1 MYFCCLKKIKIMS
14 RNIII
19 AFILIAAGIAV
30 FMNASKDVS
39 TYANFDQADNGD
51 RVKIVGQLSK
61 DKPMTY
67 DPQNN
72 PNEFAFFMKDAEG
85 VEKKVILHKPKP
97 QDFEMSEQIV
107 VTGEMEGEV
116 FNASEILMKCPSKY
130 KDEEI
135 AVKGEKG

>member
-1 MYFCCLKKIKIMS
+1 MN
-14 RNIII
+14 RNIVI
-19 AFILIAAGIAV
+19 AVILIVVGIVV
-30 FMNASKDVS
+30 FINASKDVS
-39 TYANFDQADNGD
+39 TYANFEKAANGD

-67 DPQNN
+67 DAQNN
-72 PNEFAFFMKDAEG
+72 PNEFAFYMKDDKG
-85 VEKKVILHKPKP
+85 VEKKVILHQPKP

-107 VTGEMEGEV
+107 VTGELEDDV

-135 AVKGEKG
+135 AVKEQETKI

>member
-1 MYFCCLKKIKIMS
+1 MN

-19 AFILIAAGIAV
+19 ALVLIVAGIAV
-30 FMNASKDVS
+30 FVNASKDVS
-39 TYANFDQADNGD
+39 TYANFEQANAGD

-61 DKPMTY
+61 DKPMVY

-72 PNEFAFFMKDAEG
+72 PNEFSFFMKDNEG
-85 VEKKVILHKPKP
+85 VEKKVVLLKPKP

-107 VTGEMEGEV
+107 VTGQMEGDV
-116 FNASEILMKCPSKY
+116 FNANEILMKCPSKY

-135 AVKGEKG
+135 AVKGQEIQ

>member
-1 MYFCCLKKIKIMS
+1 MNK
-14 RNIII
+14 NIII
-19 AFILIAAGIAV
+19 ALILIVAGIVV
-30 FMNASKDVS
+30 FINASKDVS
-39 TYANFDQADNGD
+39 TYANFEQAANGE
-51 RVKIVGQLSK
+51 RVKIVGQLAK

-72 PNEFAFFMKDAEG
+72 PNEFAFFMKDDKG
-85 VEKKVILHKPKP
+85 VEKKVVLHQPKP

-107 VTGEMEGEV
+107 VTGELDGDV

-135 AVKGEKG
+135 AVKEQEGKI